1 MPMGLRSIDANH
13 PENLLQT
20 GVQDMEEKVQYQSEE
35 RLRDIQVG
43 QAKSNRNL
51 SVMLPF

>member
-1 MPMGLRSIDANH
+1 MADGGRCVNTNP
-13 PENLLQT
+13 PEILLQT

-43 QAKSNRNL
+43 KAKHYEKHRRNT
-51 SVMLPF
+51 